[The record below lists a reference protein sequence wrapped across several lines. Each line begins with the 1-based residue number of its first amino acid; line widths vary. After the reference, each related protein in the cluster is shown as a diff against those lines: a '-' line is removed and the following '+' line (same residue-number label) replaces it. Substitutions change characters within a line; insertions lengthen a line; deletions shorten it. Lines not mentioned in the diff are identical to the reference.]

1 MRVTELHAAAEP
13 AEDDPADDRA
23 ADPTPLAGETVGAA
37 FARSVRAVYD
47 LGPHEESQLGT
58 VARMMDETDRLERE
72 ITETTEPFTSVGNR
86 GATIASPRWA
96 LLLRMRR
103 EVRAAI
109 AALRL
114 PEPGEDDSPESRSDL
129 GRRLARA
136 RWAGTS

>member
-1 MRVTELHAAAEP
+1 MTELHTAEP
-13 AEDDPADDRA
+13 AGAGDRS
-23 ADPTPLAGETVGAA
+23 ADPTPLDGESVGQA

-47 LGPHEESQLGT
+47 LAPHEESQLGT
-58 VARMMDETDRLERE
+58 VARMMDETDRLESE
-72 ITETTEPFTSVGNR
+72 ITATGEPFTNVGNR

-114 PEPGEDDSPESRSDL
+114 PEPGEDESPESRSDL